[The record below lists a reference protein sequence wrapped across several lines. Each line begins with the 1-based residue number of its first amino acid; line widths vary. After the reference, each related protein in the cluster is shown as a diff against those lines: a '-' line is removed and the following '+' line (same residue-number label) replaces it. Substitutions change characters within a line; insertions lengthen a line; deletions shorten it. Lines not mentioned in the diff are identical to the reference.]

1 MARPTLKQ
9 ERREQILVAF
19 ETCVARYGVEGATL
33 AKIADEAGLA
43 RPLVRHNVGNRDDL
57 LEALVARHLR
67 DSRLKTEAMIHA
79 LPSERAAET
88 LIDWLFDPQYS
99 DAKLV
104 QVAGA
109 LIAASGD
116 DPSLATHMRR
126 WLDEFVARLNDQFA
140 KEFPNADPTDVAAVA
155 AGVTGVYFNVEAL
168 YPLGDVKGL
177 LAASKRAALIL
188 VRSLGAADD

>member
-1 MARPTLKQ
+1 MLSASAST
-9 ERREQILVAF
+9 
-19 ETCVARYGVEGATL
+19 GW
-33 AKIADEAGLA
+33 
-43 RPLVRHNVGNRDDL
+43 
-57 LEALVARHLR
+57 
-67 DSRLKTEAMIHA
+67 
-79 LPSERAAET
+79 
-88 LIDWLFDPQYS
+88 LIT
-99 DAKLV
+99 
-104 QVAGA
+104 
-109 LIAASGD
+109 ASGD